1 VTDIE
6 LREASAK
13 ELLARLVSPQGR
25 ANPYP
30 VYAALREL
38 APVHVG
44 TNSAYLWRYDHC
56 NAIIR
61 NPALGAQSPAWMD
74 RVRPG
79 WRDHPGLRVTHE
91 SFVFRDPPDH
101 TRLRRYVSAEFSQS
115 KVNRL
120 RDYIAG
126 VAADVLDAISDAGSD
141 GGQVDL
147 HDILATTMP
156 IKVISKILGV
166 PSRDHPMLREPLE
179 GLRLA
184 ADGSPVAQ
192 LPVIDRAGEALVGY
206 FADLVAQRR
215 ESPRDDLVSTLAKVR
230 DTGGGILTED
240 ELLQTLTLIFSAAI
254 ESMADLLLNGM
265 AAFIDFPD
273 QAKALRDDPDLIT
286 GAVEEA
292 MRYDAPVQAIGR
304 IAHEDLVF
312 DGIEIPAG
320 TYMLGFI
327 GAANRDPAPYPEPDK
342 FDVTRKGP
350 PPLSLSGGVHFCLGA
365 ALARLEAAT
374 FFPAVLRRFPRL
386 SYADTPVRRG
396 VALRGFATFPVFL
409 GHH

>member
-1 VTDIE
+1 MTDTNARLE
-6 LREASAK
+6 
-13 ELLARLVSPQGR
+13 ELLRALGSPEGQ

-38 APVHVG
+38 APVLLRSGV
-44 TNSAYLWRYDHC
+44 AYLWRYDDC

-101 TRLRRYVSAEFSQS
+101 TRLRRHVSGEFSVS
-115 KVNRL
+115 KVKLL
-120 RDYIAG
+120 RGYIEG
-126 VAADVLDAISDAGSD
+126 VTADVLGAIGDAGAD
-141 GGQVDL
+141 GGRVDL
-147 HDILATTMP
+147 HEILATTLP

-166 PSRDHPMLREPLE
+166 PESDHPMLREPLE

-184 ADGSPVAQ
+184 ADGSPADQ
-192 LPVIDRAGEALVGY
+192 LPVIDRAGEALMDY

-215 ESPRDDLVSTLAKVR
+215 ESPRDDLATTLAKVR
-230 DTGGGILTED
+230 DADDGTLTEE

-254 ESMADLLLNGM
+254 ESMADLLLNGT

-273 QAKALRDDPDLIT
+273 QAKALREDPELVT

-304 IAHEDLVF
+304 IAHEDLDFQGAEV
-312 DGIEIPAG
+312 PSG
-320 TYMLGFI
+320 TYILGLI
-327 GAANRDPAPYPEPDK
+327 GAANRDPACYPEPDK
-342 FDVTRKGP
+342 FDITRQGP
-350 PPLSLSGGVHFCLGA
+350 PPLSLSGGAHFCLGA
-365 ALARLEAAT
+365 ALARLEAAV
-374 FFPAVLRRFPRL
+374 FFPALVRRFPGL
-386 SYADTPVRRG
+386 GYADTPVRRG
-396 VALRGFATFPVFL
+396 SALRGFATFPVTI
-409 GHH
+409 